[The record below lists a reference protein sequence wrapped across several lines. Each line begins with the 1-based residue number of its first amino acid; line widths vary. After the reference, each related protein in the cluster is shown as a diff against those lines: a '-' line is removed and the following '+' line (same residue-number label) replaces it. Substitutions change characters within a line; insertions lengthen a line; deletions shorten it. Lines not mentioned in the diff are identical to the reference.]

1 MHLPPGPWRLAE
13 AGSVESS
20 FQTVTE
26 TYKDYRAGEK
36 VKVRSPSAE
45 MTTEQV
51 GLPPVQVAK
60 NLDIENR

>member
-1 MHLPPGPWRLAE
+1 M
-13 AGSVESS
+13 
-20 FQTVTE
+20 TE